1 MQAQKRL
8 HHKVREWRNTMQ
20 LLVEVVLIRCVLQR
34 RVAMTK
40 KIAEHSKHQT
50 EKLVQVP
57 CVANRI
63 NKSTA
68 TAVEQKGKAMR
79 WNTDKYRSLNAAI
92 GSMNEARVGDLGFP
106 QPDAKATLRDTLHEK
121 IRREIEAHLRSALTA
136 TDRLLAPAMF
146 TAGNVKHK
154 DLQTTT
160 TELRRRIVKALT
172 TVKGHWEL

>member
-1 MQAQKRL
+1 
-8 HHKVREWRNTMQ
+8 
-20 LLVEVVLIRCVLQR
+20 
-34 RVAMTK
+34 
-40 KIAEHSKHQT
+40 
-50 EKLVQVP
+50 
-57 CVANRI
+57 
-63 NKSTA
+63 
-68 TAVEQKGKAMR
+68 MR
-79 WNTDKYRSLNAAI
+79 WNTDQYRSLNAAI

-154 DLQTTT
+154 DMQTTT
-160 TELRRRIVKALT
+160 TELRRRIVKALS